1 MFNTEA
7 NETVNEPVNKP
18 SPKPQRIP
26 SQIRLGI
33 WGFPGAGKSV
43 YMLRL
48 SQELSDQ
55 GRLVPTD
62 EITAKYIYEGTK
74 LLEKGE
80 FVNPTG
86 TGKYSKYSY
95 TIENSDNRNIELTF
109 FDLPGEVFTDPE
121 NYFSSE
127 NNREVNVVDYL
138 LECHGILFLLSPLE
152 EDIHSFDESYYIL
165 LKRLF
170 DLMRIKSR
178 KNRLEQYV
186 AFGITKIDNSEVYG
200 ESLDK
205 YAEQMFLNILG
216 RGPNAKLTWL
226 KNYFHIIIEG
236 SKDRPR
242 LKINPTSENRCQF
255 FYISAFGIHKDSKGN
270 VQYPV
275 RENKEEKPKYNT
287 YKTEEDPMFP
297 TDDLEDVDVEN
308 FGNKNNDTEE
318 FKFNKSKNK
327 YIIDTK
333 VRFNPINMYSP
344 IEWLIKGIKEY
355 PPNIPDHSSADSNT

>member
-1 MFNTEA
+1 MSMFNTEA

-138 LECHGILFLLSPLE
+138 LECHGILF
-152 EDIHSFDESYYIL
+152 
-165 LKRLF
+165 
-170 DLMRIKSR
+170 
-178 KNRLEQYV
+178 
-186 AFGITKIDNSEVYG
+186 
-200 ESLDK
+200 
-205 YAEQMFLNILG
+205 
-216 RGPNAKLTWL
+216 
-226 KNYFHIIIEG
+226 
-236 SKDRPR
+236 
-242 LKINPTSENRCQF
+242 
-255 FYISAFGIHKDSKGN
+255 
-270 VQYPV
+270 
-275 RENKEEKPKYNT
+275 
-287 YKTEEDPMFP
+287 
-297 TDDLEDVDVEN
+297 
-308 FGNKNNDTEE
+308 
-318 FKFNKSKNK
+318 
-327 YIIDTK
+327 
-333 VRFNPINMYSP
+333 
-344 IEWLIKGIKEY
+344 
-355 PPNIPDHSSADSNT
+355 